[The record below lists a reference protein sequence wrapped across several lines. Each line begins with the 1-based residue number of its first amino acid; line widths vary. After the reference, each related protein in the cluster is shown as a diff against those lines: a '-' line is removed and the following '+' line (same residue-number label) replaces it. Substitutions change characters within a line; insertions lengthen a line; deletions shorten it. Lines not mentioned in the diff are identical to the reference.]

1 MTLKYVLAVVVLALG
16 CSDPNG
22 LDGWRVTVGLVDP
35 THFPVLTLP
44 EHAESGSPV
53 AVTVATVGSSSC
65 TRTDHTDVAV
75 SQGTVDIVPYDLV
88 APPGTPCTA
97 DVQPLYR
104 QVVIHAASGDL
115 LLRVTARNAR
125 DEIQVFESVLRV
137 D

>member
-1 MTLKYVLAVVVLALG
+1 MTLKYVPAVVVLALA

-22 LDGWRVTVGLVDP
+22 LDGWRVMVGLVDP
-35 THFPVLTLP
+35 AHFPVLTLP

-53 AVTVATVGSSSC
+53 AITVATVGSSSC
-65 TRTDHTDVAV
+65 TRTDRTDVAV

-97 DVQPLYR
+97 DVEPLYR
-104 QVVIHAASGDL
+104 QVFIHAASGDL
-115 LLRVTARNAR
+115 RLRVTARTSS
-125 DEIQVFESVLRV
+125 DELQVFEGVLRV